1 MSGRIV
7 FKIDTKDISR
17 YHLQGNFLLVFSL
30 LRYFT
35 EDEGDYRYKLDYMAE
50 LLGISTKQ
58 VYNAV
63 QGLKLMKLVSVE
75 KQCDIN
81 RHSVRVIKVI
91 V

>member
-1 MSGRIV
+1 MSVI
-7 FKIDTKDISR
+7 FKIDTQDISR
-17 YHLQGNFLLVFSL
+17 YHLRGNDLLVFSL

-35 EDEGDYRYKLDYMAE
+35 EDEGDYRYKMDYMAE

-63 QGLKLMKLVSVE
+63 QVLKLRELVSVE
-75 KQCDIN
+75 KQCDLD

>member
-1 MSGRIV
+1 MSIV
-7 FKIDTKDISR
+7 FKIDTQDISR
-17 YHLQGNFLLVFSL
+17 YHLRGNDLLVFSL

-35 EDEGDYRYKLDYMAE
+35 EEEGDYRYKMEYMAE
-50 LLGISTKQ
+50 ILGLSPKQ
-58 VYNAV
+58 VYTAV

-75 KQCDIN
+75 KQCDLD